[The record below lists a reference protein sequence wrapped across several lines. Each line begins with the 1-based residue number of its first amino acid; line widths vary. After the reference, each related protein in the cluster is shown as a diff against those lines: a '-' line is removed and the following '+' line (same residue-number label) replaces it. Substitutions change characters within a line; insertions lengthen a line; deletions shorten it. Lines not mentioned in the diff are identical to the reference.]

1 MARSQVP
8 RPTGDPL
15 AVRLRLIGQ
24 MEALTLD
31 DRSVLPP
38 GRKTRALLAIV
49 ALSAPRPVLRSRLA
63 ELLWSRRLEEQ
74 ARASLRQEIHRLLD
88 VLASKDIDIIA
99 VSRDHLM
106 LRPGTAWLDAEE
118 VLKATPDNPTPLDLL
133 DGELLEDLDGV
144 DPAFDA
150 WLQGER
156 QRLRDRARV
165 VAEALLQE
173 GVAAGP
179 EETIAAAQRLLS
191 IDRAHEGAWRALM
204 RAHAER
210 GERGMAI
217 QAYERCRAVLSDLM
231 DGAVP
236 SPETQR
242 LLAEIRTGQVVPPH
256 VGAVAAERAAEPP
269 RPSTV
274 REGARVGVLPLQAV
288 GGDEEEVRLVGS
300 LTAEI
305 TSALARFRSLFLVAT
320 EAVARAAEDGSGEA
334 LRSQL
339 GVDFVL
345 GGSVQ
350 RFGERL
356 RVNAQLRDLRDGSQ
370 VVWGRHF
377 DRQGSDWLILQDE
390 AAAAIAAQV
399 EPQILMEESRRA
411 LAIPVEDAS
420 VYELVMRAVPAISRL
435 QREEF
440 LQTGDL
446 LRRAAAQEPSFAP
459 AHAWSAAWQVL
470 HVGQGWAE
478 DRAAALQDATWHA
491 ERAITLD
498 PQDARG
504 FAFAGQVRAFL
515 QRRPREAL
523 ALYGRALALN
533 PYLAPAYALSA
544 LAHLYVGDL
553 TEADRL
559 GARYKQLSPH
569 DPYAFIYDETF
580 SVAALLRQDFEA
592 AAALGRALSEMNPRF
607 ACACYAYLAALGHL
621 HEEREASA
629 VRRRL
634 LTIQPGF
641 TVQHF
646 LALAPFQR
654 LQDREVFA
662 SGLRRAGVAEG
673 ELASA

>member
-1 MARSQVP
+1 MARSQNP
-8 RPTGDPL
+8 EPTDESL

-24 MEALTLD
+24 MEALTRD

-88 VLASKDIDIIA
+88 VLASKGVDIIA

-106 LRPGTAWLDAEE
+106 LRPGMVWLDAEE
-118 VLKATPDNPTPLDLL
+118 VLKASPENPAPLDLL

-144 DPAFDA
+144 DPAFDT

-156 QRLRDRARV
+156 ERLRDRART
-165 VAEALLQE
+165 VAEALLRE
-173 GVAAGP
+173 AVETGP
-179 EETIAAAQRLLS
+179 EETIAVAQRLLG

-204 RAHAER
+204 RAYAER

-231 DGAVP
+231 DAVP
-236 SPETQR
+236 SPETQQ
-242 LLAEIRTGQVVPPH
+242 LLGEIRTGQVVVPP
-256 VGAVAAERAAEPP
+256 ARSLAAEHVAEPRSP
-269 RPSTV
+269 TA
-274 REGARVGVLPLQAV
+274 REGARVGVLPFQAV
-288 GGDEEEVRLVGS
+288 TGEEEDARFTIS

-305 TSALARFRSLFLVAT
+305 ASALARFRSLFLVST
-320 EAVARAAEDGSGEA
+320 ETVAQVARGSDGSA
-334 LRSQL
+334 LRGQL

-345 GGSVQ
+345 SGSVQ
-350 RFGERL
+350 RVGDRL
-356 RVNAQLRDLRDGSQ
+356 RVSAQLRDLRDGSQ

-377 DRQGSDWLILQDE
+377 DPQGNDWLALQDDS
-390 AAAAIAAQV
+390 AAAIAAQV

-420 VYELVMRAVPAISRL
+420 IYERVMRAVPAISRL

-440 LQTGDL
+440 LQAGDL
-446 LRRAAAQEPSFAP
+446 LRRAADQEPTFAA
-459 AHAWSAAWQVL
+459 AHAWLAAWQVL
-470 HVGQGWAE
+470 HVGQGWA
-478 DRAAALQDATWHA
+478 DNRPAAVQEAAWHA

-504 FAFAGQVRAFL
+504 FAIAGQVRASL

-533 PYLAPAYALSA
+533 PYLAPAYALSS
-544 LAHLYVGDL
+544 LAHLYVGEL
-553 TEADRL
+553 AEADRL

-569 DPYAFIYDETF
+569 DPYAFLYDETF
-580 SVAALLRQDFEA
+580 SVAALLRQDFEVA
-592 AAALGRALSEMNPRF
+592 AAAGRALSEMNPRF

-621 HEEREASA
+621 REDREASV

-634 LTIQPGF
+634 LTIHPDF
-641 TVQHF
+641 TVQSF
-646 LALAPFQR
+646 LMVAPFQR
-654 LQDREVFA
+654 PEDRDVFA
-662 SGLRRAGVAEG
+662 AGLRRAGVPEG
-673 ELASA
+673 ELATSA